1 MLLITNTLWTLKDG
15 ARKMTSIRQKGLS
28 EEDQLSLCPNIIW
41 QILSLKGDYITILRC
56 LKAQGGVGRCTFREQ
71 NFKDMTEVITQR

>member
-56 LKAQGGVGRCTFREQ
+56 LKVQGGVGRCTFREQ

>member
-1 MLLITNTLWTLKDG
+1 
-15 ARKMTSIRQKGLS
+15 MTSIRQKGLS

-56 LKAQGGVGRCTFREQ
+56 LKVQGGVGRCTFREQ